1 MVGISGRGS
10 DVPEPLP
17 APFEVAADGA
27 PVPSDVA
34 AVLAEQ
40 WHAWWVESDGP
51 DLDCDDDE

>member
-1 MVGISGRGS
+1 M
-10 DVPEPLP
+10 PEPLP